1 MLLRLK
7 LRIGALLIIAGG
19 LLAAFGELLNIWN
32 TDPTTG
38 GWFLAMGL
46 VVLGTLVFVYG
57 INMYAQLSDS
67 VNFLGLIGSGLL
79 FLGGWLTIVGSIVV
93 NMVVLPMLLG
103 LAATI
108 ATAINAPGAAAQT
121 ATNTVSSGIN
131 TVTNGAANLFG
142 HGSSNTS
149 IPAVTVPSVNGMD
162 IVNKT
167 LVGLHLPSFGGIS
180 QWGHF
185 FFSGGPLTVG
195 CLLLGFALLRT
206 KSFPRTTCILLMAA
220 AGLNLVSQFF
230 ALVLPI
236 VTTLT
241 GLLLFA
247 TLAWLGASI
256 LLPEATGKIVLNLP
270 FLPKIRQAR

>member
-1 MLLRLK
+1 MPPQLPLRYTSRNETPAPRAICEMGNSDTDGVHTHRMTRKQHRRNTLMLLRLK

-19 LLAAFGELLNIWN
+19 GLAAVGELLNIWN

-121 ATNTVSSGIN
+121 ATNTVS
-131 TVTNGAANLFG
+131 
-142 HGSSNTS
+142 
-149 IPAVTVPSVNGMD
+149 
-162 IVNKT
+162 
-167 LVGLHLPSFGGIS
+167 
-180 QWGHF
+180 
-185 FFSGGPLTVG
+185 
-195 CLLLGFALLRT
+195 
-206 KSFPRTTCILLMAA
+206 
-220 AGLNLVSQFF
+220 
-230 ALVLPI
+230 
-236 VTTLT
+236 
-241 GLLLFA
+241 
-247 TLAWLGASI
+247 
-256 LLPEATGKIVLNLP
+256 
-270 FLPKIRQAR
+270 